1 MSDRCRICK
10 RVHYG
15 FLDVCGPCI
24 AENEGLVQHS
34 PKKVV
39 VPLKQ
44 SIPETKKSLKQTKN
58 ETNNSL
64 KQTKNETNKRGRP
77 REGRT
82 ICRSCE
88 EPLAKGSN
96 SYCRL
101 HERERLKVWR
111 LKQKK

>member
-1 MSDRCRICK
+1 MSDECRKWK
-10 RVHYG
+10 RLHYG
-15 FLDVCGPCI
+15 FLDVCVPCI

-34 PKKVV
+34 TKKVV
-39 VPLKQ
+39 VPLKK
-44 SIPETKKSLKQTKN
+44 SITETKK
-58 ETNNSL
+58 SL

>member
-24 AENEGLVQHS
+24 AENEGLVQDS

-44 SIPETKKSLKQTKN
+44 SIPETKK
-58 ETNNSL
+58 SL